1 MSSEGLAKNQGEQNR
16 IRNEYKENLRKT
28 IEMEEKNY
36 RINNEFYK
44 SGVLPASSQMADTRS
59 ANDKLNDIL
68 FLKKKI
74 AGDMNELGSP
84 DFISKVVDALSKS
97 PLNLDNKLLQYTA
110 QNGSE
115 IAKSIKRRYEI
126 GIRGDTND
134 VVLIVK
140 FIENMYAET
149 KASFKSIGDYIKS
162 SVNQSK
168 SGAIDGEN
176 IKRNLSDLLR
186 KLSSYSNTLRI
197 QERDLKLPDNLNDNL
212 TVLQENVILMNAIID
227 KLSTIYNSIPD
238 NKTLQKI
245 MEFVPR
251 LGEYTSGT
259 HNTNI
264 IGAKNDFILNSEILS
279 SALEVFN
286 ALPPY
291 PTVDNLLSRAGV
303 SLEHK
308 NYEHS
313 LKIFKEI
320 FNLYMMNK
328 TNDEYLKFLHT
339 YANPNIKSI
348 QGYMSESEK
357 LKILRK
363 QQAIANEPPI
373 QTVRVINPEDGTPL
387 TVNQIP
393 SYSADATI
401 GGKGLKKR
409 RGRPLGSGM
418 PKPVVIKEPRFIGFG
433 INEIN
438 NEKLKNNVLS
448 IRRKT
453 RTNIMGMPQRTVSD
467 KFKGVI
473 KTIMGGGV
481 PKFKDL
487 EGLDEEEKE
496 YLHKIVSKSELE
508 DKLTIPAPSKDKYE
522 KMVNE
527 FEIMKGQIMS
537 GNDNREYVK
546 KFKLL
551 VMKLVRNG
559 YIPKNQAFELVE
571 ELTTLGY

>member
-1 MSSEGLAKNQGEQNR
+1 M
-16 IRNEYKENLRKT
+16 
-28 IEMEEKNY
+28 
-36 RINNEFYK
+36 
-44 SGVLPASSQMADTRS
+44 D
-59 ANDKLNDIL
+59 
-68 FLKKKI
+68 
-74 AGDMNELGSP
+74 
-84 DFISKVVDALSKS
+84 
-97 PLNLDNKLLQYTA
+97 
-110 QNGSE
+110 
-115 IAKSIKRRYEI
+115 
-126 GIRGDTND
+126 
-134 VVLIVK
+134 
-140 FIENMYAET
+140 
-149 KASFKSIGDYIKS
+149 
-162 SVNQSK
+162 
-168 SGAIDGEN
+168 
-176 IKRNLSDLLR
+176 KRN
-186 KLSSYSNTLRI
+186 T
-197 QERDLKLPDNLNDNL
+197 
-212 TVLQENVILMNAIID
+212 
-227 KLSTIYNSIPD
+227 
-238 NKTLQKI
+238 
-245 MEFVPR
+245 
-251 LGEYTSGT
+251 
-259 HNTNI
+259 
-264 IGAKNDFILNSEILS
+264 
-279 SALEVFN
+279 
-286 ALPPY
+286 
-291 PTVDNLLSRAGV
+291 
-303 SLEHK
+303 
-308 NYEHS
+308 
-313 LKIFKEI
+313 
-320 FNLYMMNK
+320 
-328 TNDEYLKFLHT
+328 EYLDFLRDV
-339 YANPNIKSI
+339 ANPNLTE
-348 QGYMSESEK
+348 MNFEEEERHR
-357 LKILRK
+357 RK
-363 QQAIANEPPI
+363 QFLNEKQEANKPII

-438 NEKLKNNVLS
+438 NEKLKNNILS
-448 IRRKT
+448 IRRKS

-467 KFKGVI
+467 NFKGVI
-473 KTIMGGGV
+473 KTIIGGGV

>member
-28 IEMEEKNY
+28 IENEEKNY

-44 SGVLPASSQMADTRS
+44 SGILPASSQIADTRS

-84 DFISKVVDALSKS
+84 DFISKVIDGISKS
-97 PLNLDNKLLQYTA
+97 PLNLDNKLIQYTA

-115 IAKSIKRRYEI
+115 ISKSIKRRYEI

-134 VVLIVK
+134 VVLLVK

-149 KASFKSIGDYIKS
+149 KASFKSVGDYIKS

-168 SGAIDGEN
+168 SGAVDGDN
-176 IKRNLSDLLR
+176 IKRNLNELLR
-186 KLSSYSNTLRI
+186 KLSTYSNILRD
-197 QERDLKLPDNLNDNL
+197 QEGNLDLPNNPIANL
-212 TVLQENVILMNAIID
+212 TILQQNVNMMNNIID
-227 KLSTIYNSIPD
+227 KMSKIYKAIPD
-238 NKTLQKI
+238 NNTLQRLMKNVP
-245 MEFVPR
+245 EF
-251 LGEYTSGT
+251 GEFNAGIP
-259 HNTNI
+259 NRNI
-264 IGAKNDFILNSEILS
+264 IGDKADFILNSELLS
-279 SALEVFN
+279 RVLEVFY
-286 ALPPY
+286 ALPAY
-291 PTVDNLLSRAGV
+291 ATIDNLLSRVGR
-303 SLEHK
+303 SLEQR
-308 NYEHS
+308 NYNHT
-313 LKIFKEI
+313 LTILKEI
-320 FNLYMMNK
+320 DSLYTLDD
-328 TNDEYLKFLHT
+328 TNEGYLEFLRNV
-339 YANPNIKSI
+339 ANPNLNALDFQVQDIHRR
-348 QGYMSESEK
+348 QE
-357 LKILRK
+357 LL
-363 QQAIANEPPI
+363 QQRQMANEPVI
-373 QTVRVINPEDGTPL
+373 QTVRVINPADGTPL
-387 TVNQIP
+387 RV
-393 SYSADATI
+393 
-401 GGKGLKKR
+401 GRGLVKR

-453 RTNIMGMPQRTVSD
+453 RTNIMGMPQRNISD

-473 KTIMGGGV
+473 KTIIGGGV